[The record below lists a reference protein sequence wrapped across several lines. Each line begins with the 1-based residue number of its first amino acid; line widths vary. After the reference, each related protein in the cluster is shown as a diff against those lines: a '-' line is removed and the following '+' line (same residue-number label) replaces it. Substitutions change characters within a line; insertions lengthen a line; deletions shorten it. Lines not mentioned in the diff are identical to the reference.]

1 MSNYTTTTSIIKVE
15 TPTLEDTAMD
25 TTTEIMERLLNDL
38 FFNDDNKL
46 HSNYSKY
53 YDSLDAS
60 QSKEVVSG
68 ALKKI
73 LNENNNA
80 KCEFGEDTFTL
91 TVE

>member
-1 MSNYTTTTSIIKVE
+1 
-15 TPTLEDTAMD
+15 MD
-25 TTTEIMERLLNDL
+25 TTSEITMRILNDI
-38 FFNDDNKL
+38 FSKDGNKL
-46 HSNYSKY
+46 QANYAKY

-73 LNENNNA
+73 LNENDNA

-91 TVE
+91 VVE